1 MGLKSLFMQ
10 RAGPLV
16 SQHATAHQHAMMILT
31 CHGALS
37 LRPQVVFYDAN
48 GRQLQAFD
56 FSTDDAARDLSCCAM
71 NPSNDT
77 AVVGAYNRLYVFSLN
92 NSTGVWQH
100 MAVKQ
105 VCVQMPL

>member
-1 MGLKSLFMQ
+1 
-10 RAGPLV
+10 
-16 SQHATAHQHAMMILT
+16 
-31 CHGALS
+31 
-37 LRPQVVFYDAN
+37 
-48 GRQLQAFD
+48 
-56 FSTDDAARDLSCCAM
+56 M

-105 VCVQMPL
+105 VCVLILLQTHWPPHAHATCQLQEDQPYGGCNCGSN